1 MVGITDVTAGH
12 RPALHVRQR
21 SSALITLRR
30 VPDSPDNSAA
40 RHYQG
45 VAGRAY
51 HDGKRG
57 IPPEAFPWVARL
69 RAEKFSPHVRP
80 TDTVVEFGVGAGWNL
95 AELKCARC
103 IGFDVT
109 DFLEPALRELGVEF
123 VREAAAVADASA
135 DVVICHH
142 MLEHALNPAAS
153 LAEIRRVLKLG
164 GKLLLH
170 VPFEKESRYCH
181 HDPAEPNHH
190 LFSWN
195 VQTLGNLATECG
207 FKLES
212 AAIGQFGYDRAA
224 SVLACKLKLG
234 EGGFRL
240 LRSCAHFVFPASEV
254 RMVAMK

>member
-1 MVGITDVTAGH
+1 M
-12 RPALHVRQR
+12 
-21 SSALITLRR
+21 
-30 VPDSPDNSAA
+30 PDSPDNSAA

-45 VAGRAY
+45 DAGRAY

-57 IPPEAFPWVARL
+57 IPPEAFPWIARL
-69 RAEKFSPHVRP
+69 RAEKFAPHIRA

-95 AELKCARC
+95 AELKCARR
-103 IGFDVT
+103 IGFDVS
-109 DFLEPALRELGVEF
+109 DFLEPAVNERGIEF
-123 VREAAAVADASA
+123 VRDSAALANASA

-153 LAEIRRVLKLG
+153 LAEISRVLKPG

-170 VPFEKESRYCH
+170 VPFEKERRYRH
-181 HDPAEPNHH
+181 HDPTEPNHH

-195 VQTLGNLATECG
+195 AQTLGNLVTECG

-212 AAIGQFGYDRAA
+212 ADIGQFGYDRAA
-224 SVLACKLKLG
+224 SALACKLKLG

-240 LRSCAHFVFPASEV
+240 LRTLAHLVLPASEV
-254 RMVAMK
+254 CVVATR